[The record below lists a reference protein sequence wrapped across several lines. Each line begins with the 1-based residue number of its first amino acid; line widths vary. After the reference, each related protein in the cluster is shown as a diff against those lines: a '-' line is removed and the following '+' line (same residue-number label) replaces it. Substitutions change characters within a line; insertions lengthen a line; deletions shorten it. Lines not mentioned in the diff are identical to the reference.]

1 MNMNDALLSKLK
13 ESFVVTENDTGKD
26 ASLSAKGMHF
36 TLRTYEVKDLGHLCL
51 LDMKAMFGL
60 MKMETAVL
68 SAETIDMPLFNLDR
82 ISVMKKHTQLI
93 EFYDTLLEPQTAEAA
108 ACFERIR
115 NADARLADYESG
127 EHWYDSIL
135 LPYSYMKTSRGALNR
150 FDMACRS
157 FMGEY
162 IRQTETAP
170 VCVREEKQKKTFA
183 FAKGLL
189 DAGGPAVDL
198 FRKLFGE
205 ETTERLVLHHMY
217 GVK

>member
-1 MNMNDALLSKLK
+1 MKMNDALLSQLK
-13 ESFVVTENDTGKD
+13 NSFEITENNIGDD

-51 LDMKAMFGL
+51 LDMKAMLGL

-68 SAETIDMPLFNLDR
+68 SAETADLPLFNLDR
-82 ISVMKKHTQLI
+82 ILVMNKHTQLI
-93 EFYDTLLEPQTAEAA
+93 EFYDTLLGPQPAEAA
-108 ACFERIR
+108 AGYERIR

-127 EHWYDSIL
+127 EHWYDPIL
-135 LPYSYMKTSRGALNR
+135 LPYSYMKTAKGNLDR
-150 FDMACRS
+150 FDHACRS
-157 FMGEY
+157 YMNEY
-162 IRQTETAP
+162 ICQAKAAP
-170 VCVREEKQKKTFA
+170 VCDKAEKQEKTFA

-189 DAGGPAVDL
+189 DNGGPAVNQ

-217 GVK
+217 GVR